1 MTQIRNG
8 CKYGT
13 HYTVHT
19 LGSQLVLLG
28 FIDGSASL
36 NYELDMFRSDINLS
50 NLDDLYF

>member
-1 MTQIRNG
+1 MTQIIEMG
-8 CKYGT
+8 ASM
-13 HYTVHT
+13 VHST

-28 FIDGSASL
+28 FIDGSSSL